1 LARSRRHACEAEYK
15 ILSEEEGDDEL
26 SDTEWFLKLKAR
38 KDAEEAAQLSA
49 AREEAT
55 RRGKEP
61 FSAEVLSRYF
71 TPAYVTG
78 AAHGDVL
85 EALEEYESSYYLGY
99 PQMMTLEEFGRKLT
113 RVFSQAT

>member
-1 LARSRRHACEAEYK
+1 MSK
-15 ILSEEEGDDEL
+15 EEGDDEL

-55 RRGKEP
+55 KRGKEP

-71 TPAYVTG
+71 TPS
-78 AAHGDVL
+78 HRLGDEHSKVL
-85 EALEEYESSYYLGY
+85 KALEEYESSYYLGY
-99 PQMMTLEEFGRKLT
+99 PQIMTLEEFGRKQTEL
-113 RVFSQAT
+113 SSYAT